1 MENNLEEQ
9 LEKNIVRIKPSGYSM
24 YPVIVPGRDY
34 VYIDKADFSSLKK
47 GDVVLYRDSGKG
59 SIYVLHRI
67 CKITVD
73 GIYTVGDNQSK
84 MEGPFTK
91 EQIIGRMVAMD
102 RNGKHIEAGNVIYRT
117 AAGIWLAMRVIRR
130 PVSLLVHKVKSVF
143 RKR

>member
-9 LEKNIVRIKPSGYSM
+9 LEKNIIRIKPSGYSM
-24 YPVIVPGRDY
+24 YPVIIPGRDY
-34 VYIDKADFSSLKK
+34 VYIDKADFGSLKK
-47 GDVVLYRDSGKG
+47 GDVVLYRDIGKG

-67 CKITVD
+67 SKITVD

-91 EQIIGRMVAMD
+91 EQVIGRMVAMD
-102 RNGKHIEAGNVIYRT
+102 RNGKHIEAENILYRS
-117 AAGIWLAMRVIRR
+117 AAGIWLAMRGIRR

-143 RKR
+143 KKH

>member
-84 MEGPFTK
+84 MEGPFTR
-91 EQIIGRMVAMD
+91 EQVIGRMVAMD
-102 RNGKHIEAGNVIYRT
+102 RNEIGRASCRE
-117 AAGIWLAMRVIRR
+117 RV
-130 PVSLLVHKVKSVF
+130 
-143 RKR
+143 